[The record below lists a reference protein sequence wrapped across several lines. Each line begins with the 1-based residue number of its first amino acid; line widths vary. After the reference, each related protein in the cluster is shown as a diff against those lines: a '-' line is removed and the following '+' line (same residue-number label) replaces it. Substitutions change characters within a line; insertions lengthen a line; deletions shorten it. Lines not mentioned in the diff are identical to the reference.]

1 MPELDGE
8 NHNTELKSDQSSLNT
23 AEHSDLLQEQAEMLS
38 ALNASQAIRPLSY
51 NPEATTFTVPEGAG
65 HRRSPS
71 FSISISSADCD
82 HKRLIFRALNAAHY
96 RYFMTKEFTDGRR
109 EKFGVCIRNFWNF
122 LSTTEI
128 DSKNRANVLKLF
140 EAWRVKKHG
149 TKTQSTGLAYL
160 KLDIEAALAF
170 GAFSETLLQSERDY
184 LEVLAA
190 TKVAPS
196 DPIDPVNLNHWFSQH
211 TWLRRE
217 DVGIG
222 DDLYTRLGSPKALIQ
237 SFKITV
243 ETALLSIQASKDA
256 LIEIFKQTGIAAD
269 NIPDL
274 LSLTDKNTHKDET
287 NAEKQIRILKTK
299 HTFFNEL
306 AQRLATLPNL
316 TAQHKTG
323 LELFVFTHTSLKY
336 SNDTLYKLL
345 NNKAIPYHKIEN
357 YSSSDKRYS
366 VHLFNIKAQTGLF
379 DLNFIKDLARYA
391 EQPENSAKPM
401 PVCDA
406 ESLLFTWLMAYQTV
420 QSSDIPKLTL
430 ADFRFSRQVNGKV
443 AYMECEYFK
452 GRANSLHRVK
462 ALSIK
467 EDIGRAVLR
476 YIKDVS
482 AFSLKNK
489 QLTKRFGPVKL
500 GLQSPTGRLLRLLH
514 ESSLREKITKNLNS
528 QGVTSVFLDASIALM
543 ENGVFKKSTFLDTQC
558 DTKICVAFFG
568 PSLIKTTAVYA
579 RSDNFDPTTLLND
592 RSHSDTTER
601 TSYLTPHNLEWVNS
615 CGRVTRTVMNDIA
628 INLFRPSESD
638 KQIFNSEFTNAIDCI
653 KLRTEDTLGRMK
665 VITKKV
671 NGHVNEF
678 GIVKTSSRIEGDL
691 PDSIYVEDSPHTIMK
706 LLHFLKQ
713 LEEKHHLLR
722 ECSPEFLFFTAL
734 PTAEWIEVLF
744 DDKKFSIASIK
755 EGKSLYEK
763 YHNDLP
769 PYFTAQ
775 LI

>member
-160 KLDIEAALAF
+160 KLDIEAALEF

-256 LIEIFKQTGIAAD
+256 LIEIFKHTGIAAD

-287 NAEKQIRILKTK
+287 NAEKQIRILKT
-299 HTFFNEL
+299 
-306 AQRLATLPNL
+306 
-316 TAQHKTG
+316 
-323 LELFVFTHTSLKY
+323 
-336 SNDTLYKLL
+336 
-345 NNKAIPYHKIEN
+345 
-357 YSSSDKRYS
+357 
-366 VHLFNIKAQTGLF
+366 
-379 DLNFIKDLARYA
+379 
-391 EQPENSAKPM
+391 
-401 PVCDA
+401 
-406 ESLLFTWLMAYQTV
+406 
-420 QSSDIPKLTL
+420 
-430 ADFRFSRQVNGKV
+430 
-443 AYMECEYFK
+443 
-452 GRANSLHRVK
+452 
-462 ALSIK
+462 
-467 EDIGRAVLR
+467 
-476 YIKDVS
+476 
-482 AFSLKNK
+482 
-489 QLTKRFGPVKL
+489 
-500 GLQSPTGRLLRLLH
+500 
-514 ESSLREKITKNLNS
+514 
-528 QGVTSVFLDASIALM
+528 
-543 ENGVFKKSTFLDTQC
+543 
-558 DTKICVAFFG
+558 
-568 PSLIKTTAVYA
+568 
-579 RSDNFDPTTLLND
+579 
-592 RSHSDTTER
+592 
-601 TSYLTPHNLEWVNS
+601 
-615 CGRVTRTVMNDIA
+615 
-628 INLFRPSESD
+628 
-638 KQIFNSEFTNAIDCI
+638 
-653 KLRTEDTLGRMK
+653 
-665 VITKKV
+665 
-671 NGHVNEF
+671 
-678 GIVKTSSRIEGDL
+678 
-691 PDSIYVEDSPHTIMK
+691 
-706 LLHFLKQ
+706 
-713 LEEKHHLLR
+713 
-722 ECSPEFLFFTAL
+722 
-734 PTAEWIEVLF
+734 
-744 DDKKFSIASIK
+744 
-755 EGKSLYEK
+755 
-763 YHNDLP
+763 
-769 PYFTAQ
+769 
-775 LI
+775 